1 MVFCILFLIL
11 VITGMKG
18 TKKKQLAEQL
28 ADYVE
33 AVSHQPYQSPSQ
45 LKNHTRFI
53 LEHTVGCLL
62 IYDEEFPGKTKYFL
76 KMHRI
81 TKQIIPTKF
90 G

>member
-1 MVFCILFLIL
+1 MGTCQWEFGRRTMGCANSSGIERRISGTISWYFVSFSDL

-45 LKNHTRFI
+45 LKNHTRLYLSI
-53 LEHTVGCLL
+53 QWAVC
-62 IYDEEFPGKTKYFL
+62 
-76 KMHRI
+76 
-81 TKQIIPTKF
+81 
-90 G
+90 

>member
-62 IYDEEFPGKTKYFL
+62 IYDEEFPGKRSIF
-76 KMHRI
+76 
-81 TKQIIPTKF
+81 
-90 G
+90 

>member
-62 IYDEEFPGKTKYFL
+62 IYDEEFLEKRSIF
-76 KMHRI
+76 
-81 TKQIIPTKF
+81 
-90 G
+90 